1 MTTVAAIDCGT
12 NMTRLLIRRGAQ
24 DLERRLDF
32 TRLGQGVDRHRRL
45 EEAAVERTLEVLR
58 AFRELM
64 ERHEVER
71 FRAVTTSATR
81 DADNRDEFLR
91 GASEALGGPLELL
104 SGEDE
109 GRLAFRGATAIL
121 DPAFGPFLVAD
132 IGGGSTELATGS
144 GGSDDKP
151 QVVSL
156 DVGCVRVTERFL
168 ETDPPTSE
176 QLSQAVQVVRIHLQ
190 EAAREI
196 PGLREARQLVGVAGT
211 FTTMAAVEMGLQTY
225 DRNRVHHFE
234 LTRAAAE
241 DVFRTLATEKLAD
254 RVFNPGLAPERADVI
269 VAGALVA
276 VSIMREFEFGSCL
289 VSEADLL
296 DGLVASQL

>member
-1 MTTVAAIDCGT
+1 MTTLAAIDCGT
-12 NMTRLLIRRGAQ
+12 NMTRLLIRREDR
-24 DLERRLDF
+24 DLERRLEF
-32 TRLGQGVDRHRRL
+32 TRLGAGVDQHHRL
-45 EEAAVERTLEVLR
+45 DETAVERTVAVLR
-58 AFRELM
+58 EFRELM
-64 ERHEVER
+64 ERNEVDG

-81 DADNRDEFLR
+81 DADNRDEFLAV
-91 GASEALGGPLELL
+91 ASGALGGPLELL

-109 GRLAFRGATAIL
+109 GLLAFRGATTQL
-121 DPAFGPFLVAD
+121 DPAFGPFVVAD
-132 IGGGSTELATGS
+132 IGGGSTELAAGS
-144 GGSDDKP
+144 GDPDEKSD
-151 QVVSL
+151 VVSL

-168 ETDPPTSE
+168 QDDPPTPE
-176 QLSQAVQVVRIHLQ
+176 QLSQAVSVVRIHLQ

-196 PGLREARQLVGVAGT
+196 PTIREARQLVGVAGT
-211 FTTMAAVEMGLQTY
+211 FTTMAAVEMGLHVY
-225 DRNRVHHFE
+225 DPDRVHHFE
-234 LTRAAAE
+234 LTKSAAE

-254 RVFNPGLAPERADVI
+254 RVHNPGLAPERADVI

>member
-1 MTTVAAIDCGT
+1 MTTLAAVDCGT
-12 NMTRLLIRRGAQ
+12 NMTRLLIRRGDQ
-24 DLERRLDF
+24 DLERRLEF
-32 TRLGQGVDRHRRL
+32 TRLGAGVDQHHRL
-45 EEAAVERTLEVLR
+45 DEAAVERTLTVLR
-58 AFRELM
+58 EFRSLM
-64 ERHEVER
+64 EHNSVTG

-81 DADNRDEFLR
+81 DADNRDEFLEA
-91 GASEALGGPLELL
+91 ASDALGGALELL

-109 GRLAFRGATAIL
+109 GLLAFRGATAQL
-121 DPAFGPFLVAD
+121 DPAFGPFVVAD
-132 IGGGSTELATGS
+132 IGGGSTELAVGS
-144 GGSDDKP
+144 GDSDEKP

-168 ETDPPTSE
+168 ESDPPTSE
-176 QLSQAVQVVRIHLQ
+176 QLSQAVSVVRIHLQ
-190 EAAREI
+190 EAAMDI
-196 PGLREARQLVGVAGT
+196 PAIREARQLVGVAGT
-211 FTTMAAVEMGLQTY
+211 FTTMAAVEMGLQVY
-225 DRNRVHHFE
+225 DPERVHHFD
-234 LTRAAAE
+234 LTKAAAE

-254 RVFNPGLAPERADVI
+254 RVHNPGLARERADVI